1 MSLIW
6 LHNTIRVR
14 DIWVAERSKI
24 ETYTNYNKGSLAFKK
39 HSINLII
46 IKIMSKKSKKS
57 LKKVHAKIDNTPV
70 KAEAAKKEES
80 NAANKTI
87 ENIKKRCAADAEK
100 AKKHAELKAT
110 KKKAKAEKEEA
121 KYAASKA
128 RIEARKARKK
138 SIMDKLID
146 SKKEKASEPVKITL
160 EERLK
165 KQEEHRNV
173 AQARHIASITR
184 RCKRMHL
191 NDADTKKVIDIAK
204 KQWDNA
210 TVYNITV
217 VCDSVLKKK
226 KELEKLVK
234 DCGIKSAC
242 ITNSTAFLKDVPAS
256 AVVKLRELVENA
268 TFYQYRSNSK
278 SPFDEAGIDTST
290 DNHNKHKNGGDPHTI
305 ECSKNVSVNFY
316 NLRKAKKKAKETRE
330 KNTYNFRH
338 CSKAEGRKLRRGLKV
353 KAKAV
358 NKKPTQVKEVKSKS
372 NKQAA

>member
-1 MSLIW
+1 
-6 LHNTIRVR
+6 
-14 DIWVAERSKI
+14 
-24 ETYTNYNKGSLAFKK
+24 
-39 HSINLII
+39 
-46 IKIMSKKSKKS
+46 MSKKNNKKN
-57 LKKVHAKIDNTPV
+57 LKKVQAKIGTTPV

-80 NAANKTI
+80 KAAVKNAEIT
-87 ENIKKRCAADAEK
+87 AAKDDAK
-100 AKKHAELKAT
+100 AKK
-110 KKKAKAEKEEA
+110 KAEKKAHEEA
-121 KYAASKA
+121 KYAASKD

-146 SKKEKASEPVKITL
+146 SKKEKASEPIKITL
-160 EERLK
+160 EDHLK
-165 KQEEHRNV
+165 KQEERRNV
-173 AQARHIASITR
+173 AMARHIASVTR

-242 ITNSTAFLKDVPAS
+242 ITNSTAFFKNVPAS
-256 AVVKLRELVENA
+256 VVAKLRDLVGNA
-268 TFYQYRSNSK
+268 TFYQYRSDDK
-278 SPFDEAGIDTST
+278 SPFEDAGIDMSG
-290 DNHNKHKNGGDPHTI
+290 NHNKHKKGGDPHTI
-305 ECSKNVSVNFY
+305 ECSKNASVNFY
-316 NLRKAKKKAKETRE
+316 NLRKAKKKAKETLE

-338 CSKAEGRKLRRGLKV
+338 GSKAEGRKLRRGLKV

-358 NKKPTQVKEVKSKS
+358 NKKPTQVKEIKQKTA
-372 NKQAA
+372 KQAA

>member
-1 MSLIW
+1 
-6 LHNTIRVR
+6 
-14 DIWVAERSKI
+14 
-24 ETYTNYNKGSLAFKK
+24 
-39 HSINLII
+39 
-46 IKIMSKKSKKS
+46 MSKKNNKKN
-57 LKKVHAKIDNTPV
+57 LKKVQAKIGTTPV

-80 NAANKTI
+80 KTAIKNTEIAAAKD
-87 ENIKKRCAADAEK
+87 DAK
-100 AKKHAELKAT
+100 AKK
-110 KKKAKAEKEEA
+110 KAEKKAHEEA

-165 KQEEHRNV
+165 KQEERRNV
-173 AQARHIASITR
+173 AMARHIASITR

-217 VCDSVLKKK
+217 VCDSILKKK

-242 ITNSTAFLKDVPAS
+242 ITNSTAFFKNVPAS
-256 AVVKLRELVENA
+256 VVAKLRDLVGNA
-268 TFYQYRSNSK
+268 TFYQYRSDDK
-278 SPFDEAGIDTST
+278 SPFEEAGIDMSG
-290 DNHNKHKNGGDPHTI
+290 NHNKHKKGGDPHTI
-305 ECSKNVSVNFY
+305 ECSKNASVNFY
-316 NLRKAKKKAKETRE
+316 NLRKAKKKAKETLE

-338 CSKAEGRKLRRGLKV
+338 GSKAEGRKLRRELKV

-358 NKKPTQVKEVKSKS
+358 NKKPTQVKEIKQKTA
-372 NKQAA
+372 KQAA

>member
-1 MSLIW
+1 
-6 LHNTIRVR
+6 
-14 DIWVAERSKI
+14 
-24 ETYTNYNKGSLAFKK
+24 
-39 HSINLII
+39 
-46 IKIMSKKSKKS
+46 MSKKNNKKN
-57 LKKVHAKIDNTPV
+57 LKKVQAKIGTTPV

-80 NAANKTI
+80 KAAVKNTEI
-87 ENIKKRCAADAEK
+87 AAAKDDAK
-100 AKKHAELKAT
+100 AKK
-110 KKKAKAEKEEA
+110 KAEKKAHEEA

-128 RIEARKARKK
+128 RVEARKARKK

-160 EERLK
+160 EDRLK
-165 KQEEHRNV
+165 KQEERRNV
-173 AQARHIASITR
+173 AMARHIASVAR

-242 ITNSTAFLKDVPAS
+242 ITNSTAFFKDVPAS
-256 AVVKLRELVENA
+256 VVAKLRDLVGNA
-268 TFYQYRSNSK
+268 TFYQYCSDSK
-278 SPFDEAGIDTST
+278 SPFEEAGIDMSG
-290 DNHNKHKNGGDPHTI
+290 NHNKHKKGGDPHTI
-305 ECSKNVSVNFY
+305 ECSKNASVNFY
-316 NLRKAKKKAKETRE
+316 NLRKAKKKAKEALE

-338 CSKAEGRKLRRGLKV
+338 GSKAEGRKLRRGLKI

-358 NKKPTQVKEVKSKS
+358 NKKPTQVKEIKQKSV
-372 NKQAA
+372 KQAA

>member
-1 MSLIW
+1 
-6 LHNTIRVR
+6 
-14 DIWVAERSKI
+14 
-24 ETYTNYNKGSLAFKK
+24 
-39 HSINLII
+39 
-46 IKIMSKKSKKS
+46 MSKKNNKKN
-57 LKKVHAKIDNTPV
+57 LKKVQAKIRTTPV

-80 NAANKTI
+80 NAANTTKIVQEHFVTDN
-87 ENIKKRCAADAEK
+87 EKVKKR
-100 AKKHAELKAT
+100 AKK
-110 KKKAKAEKEEA
+110 EKA

-160 EERLK
+160 EDRLN
-165 KQEEHRNV
+165 KQEERRNV
-173 AQARHIASITR
+173 AIARHIASITR

-242 ITNSTAFLKDVPAS
+242 ITNSTAFFKNVPAS
-256 AVVKLRELVENA
+256 VVAKLRDLVGNA
-268 TFYQYRSNSK
+268 TFYQYRSDDK
-278 SPFDEAGIDTST
+278 SPFEEAGIDMSG
-290 DNHNKHKNGGDPHTI
+290 NHNKHKKGGDPHTI
-305 ECSKNVSVNFY
+305 ECSKNASVNFY
-316 NLRKAKKKAKETRE
+316 NLRKAKKNAKETLE
-330 KNTYNFRH
+330 KNTYSFRH
-338 CSKAEGRKLRRGLKV
+338 GSKAEGRKLRRGLKV

-358 NKKPTQVKEVKSKS
+358 NKKPTQVKEIKQKSV
-372 NKQAA
+372 KQAA

>member
-1 MSLIW
+1 
-6 LHNTIRVR
+6 
-14 DIWVAERSKI
+14 
-24 ETYTNYNKGSLAFKK
+24 
-39 HSINLII
+39 
-46 IKIMSKKSKKS
+46 MSKKNNKKNI
-57 LKKVHAKIDNTPV
+57 KKVQAKIGTTPV

-80 NAANKTI
+80 KAAIKNAEI
-87 ENIKKRCAADAEK
+87 AAAKDDAK
-100 AKKHAELKAT
+100 AKK
-110 KKKAKAEKEEA
+110 KAEKKAHEEA

-160 EERLK
+160 EDRLK
-165 KQEEHRNV
+165 KQEERRNV
-173 AQARHIASITR
+173 AMARHIASITR

-217 VCDSVLKKK
+217 VCDSILKKK

-242 ITNSTAFLKDVPAS
+242 ITNSTAFFKNVPAS
-256 AVVKLRELVENA
+256 VVAKLRDLVGNA
-268 TFYQYRSNSK
+268 TFYQYRSDDK
-278 SPFDEAGIDTST
+278 SPFEEAGIDMSG
-290 DNHNKHKNGGDPHTI
+290 NHNKHKKGGDPHTI
-305 ECSKNVSVNFY
+305 ECSKNASVNFY
-316 NLRKAKKKAKETRE
+316 NLRKAKKKAKETLE

-338 CSKAEGRKLRRGLKV
+338 GSKAEGCKLRRELKV

-358 NKKPTQVKEVKSKS
+358 NKKPTQVKEIKQKTA
-372 NKQAA
+372 KQAA

>member
-1 MSLIW
+1 
-6 LHNTIRVR
+6 
-14 DIWVAERSKI
+14 
-24 ETYTNYNKGSLAFKK
+24 
-39 HSINLII
+39 
-46 IKIMSKKSKKS
+46 MSKKNNKKN
-57 LKKVHAKIDNTPV
+57 LKKVQAKIGTTPV

-80 NAANKTI
+80 KAAIKNAEI
-87 ENIKKRCAADAEK
+87 AAAKDDVK
-100 AKKHAELKAT
+100 AKK
-110 KKKAKAEKEEA
+110 KAEKKAHEEA
-121 KYAASKA
+121 KYTASKA

-160 EERLK
+160 EDRLK
-165 KQEEHRNV
+165 KQEERHNV
-173 AQARHIASITR
+173 AMARHIASITR

-217 VCDSVLKKK
+217 VCDSILKKK

-242 ITNSTAFLKDVPAS
+242 ITNSTAFFKNVPAS
-256 AVVKLRELVENA
+256 VVAKLRDLVGNA
-268 TFYQYRSNSK
+268 TFYQYRSDDR
-278 SPFDEAGIDTST
+278 SPFEEAGIDMSS
-290 DNHNKHKNGGDPHTI
+290 NHNKHKKGGDPHTI
-305 ECSKNVSVNFY
+305 ECSKNASVNFY
-316 NLRKAKKKAKETRE
+316 NLRKAKKKAKETLE

-338 CSKAEGRKLRRGLKV
+338 GSKAEGRKLRRELKV

-358 NKKPTQVKEVKSKS
+358 NKKPTQVKEVKQKS
-372 NKQAA
+372 VKQAA

>member
-1 MSLIW
+1 
-6 LHNTIRVR
+6 
-14 DIWVAERSKI
+14 
-24 ETYTNYNKGSLAFKK
+24 
-39 HSINLII
+39 
-46 IKIMSKKSKKS
+46 MSKKNNKKN
-57 LKKVHAKIDNTPV
+57 LKKVQAKIGTTPV

-80 NAANKTI
+80 KAAVKNTEI
-87 ENIKKRCAADAEK
+87 AAAKDDAK
-100 AKKHAELKAT
+100 AKK
-110 KKKAKAEKEEA
+110 KAEKKAHEEA

-128 RIEARKARKK
+128 RVEARKARKK

-160 EERLK
+160 EDRLK
-165 KQEEHRNV
+165 KQEERRNV
-173 AQARHIASITR
+173 SMARHIASVTR

-217 VCDSVLKKK
+217 VCDSILKKK

-242 ITNSTAFLKDVPAS
+242 ITNSTAFFKDVPAS
-256 AVVKLRELVENA
+256 AVVKLRDLVGNA
-268 TFYQYRSNSK
+268 TFYQYRSDDK
-278 SPFDEAGIDTST
+278 SPFEEAGIDMSG
-290 DNHNKHKNGGDPHTI
+290 NHNKHKKGGDPHTI
-305 ECSKNVSVNFY
+305 ECSKNASVNFY
-316 NLRKAKKKAKETRE
+316 NLRRAKKKAKETLE

-338 CSKAEGRKLRRGLKV
+338 GSKAEGRKLRRGLKV

-358 NKKPTQVKEVKSKS
+358 NKKPTQVKEIKQKSV
-372 NKQAA
+372 KQAA

>member
-1 MSLIW
+1 
-6 LHNTIRVR
+6 
-14 DIWVAERSKI
+14 
-24 ETYTNYNKGSLAFKK
+24 
-39 HSINLII
+39 
-46 IKIMSKKSKKS
+46 MSKKNNKKN
-57 LKKVHAKIDNTPV
+57 LKKVQAKIGTTPV

-80 NAANKTI
+80 KAAIKNAEI
-87 ENIKKRCAADAEK
+87 AAVKDNAK
-100 AKKHAELKAT
+100 AKK
-110 KKKAKAEKEEA
+110 KAEKKAHEEA

-160 EERLK
+160 EDRLK
-165 KQEEHRNV
+165 KQEERRNV
-173 AQARHIASITR
+173 AMARHIASITR

-217 VCDSVLKKK
+217 VCDSILKKK

-242 ITNSTAFLKDVPAS
+242 ITNSTAFFKNVPAS
-256 AVVKLRELVENA
+256 VVAKLRDLVGNA
-268 TFYQYRSNSK
+268 TFYQYRSDDK
-278 SPFDEAGIDTST
+278 SPFEEAGIDMSG
-290 DNHNKHKNGGDPHTI
+290 NHNKHKKGGDPHTI
-305 ECSKNVSVNFY
+305 ECSKNASVNFY
-316 NLRKAKKKAKETRE
+316 NLRKAKKKAKETLE

-338 CSKAEGRKLRRGLKV
+338 GSKAEGRKLRRELKV

-358 NKKPTQVKEVKSKS
+358 NKKPTQVKEIKQKTA
-372 NKQAA
+372 KQAA

>member
-1 MSLIW
+1 
-6 LHNTIRVR
+6 
-14 DIWVAERSKI
+14 
-24 ETYTNYNKGSLAFKK
+24 
-39 HSINLII
+39 
-46 IKIMSKKSKKS
+46 MSKKNNKKN
-57 LKKVHAKIDNTPV
+57 LKKVQAKIGTTPV

-80 NAANKTI
+80 KAAIKNAEI
-87 ENIKKRCAADAEK
+87 AAAKDDAK
-100 AKKHAELKAT
+100 AKK
-110 KKKAKAEKEEA
+110 KAEKKAHEEA

-160 EERLK
+160 EDRLK
-165 KQEEHRNV
+165 KQEERRNV
-173 AQARHIASITR
+173 AMARHIASITR

-217 VCDSVLKKK
+217 VCDSILKKK

-242 ITNSTAFLKDVPAS
+242 ITNSTAFFKNVPAS
-256 AVVKLRELVENA
+256 VVAKLRDLVGNA
-268 TFYQYRSNSK
+268 TFYQYRSDDK
-278 SPFDEAGIDTST
+278 SPFEEAGIDMSG
-290 DNHNKHKNGGDPHTI
+290 NHNKHKKGGDPHTI
-305 ECSKNVSVNFY
+305 ECSKNASVNFY
-316 NLRKAKKKAKETRE
+316 NLRKAKKKAKETLE

-338 CSKAEGRKLRRGLKV
+338 GSKAEGRKLRRELKV
-353 KAKAV
+353 KARAV
-358 NKKPTQVKEVKSKS
+358 NKKPTQVKEIKQKTA
-372 NKQAA
+372 KQAA

>member
-1 MSLIW
+1 MS
-6 LHNTIRVR
+6 N
-14 DIWVAERSKI
+14 
-24 ETYTNYNKGSLAFKK
+24 
-39 HSINLII
+39 
-46 IKIMSKKSKKS
+46 
-57 LKKVHAKIDNTPV
+57 KKVQAKIGTTPV

-80 NAANKTI
+80 KAAIKNAEI
-87 ENIKKRCAADAEK
+87 AAAKDDVK
-100 AKKHAELKAT
+100 AKK
-110 KKKAKAEKEEA
+110 KAEKKAHEEA

-128 RIEARKARKK
+128 RVEARKARKK

-160 EERLK
+160 EDRLK
-165 KQEEHRNV
+165 KQEERRNV
-173 AQARHIASITR
+173 AMARHIASVTR

-217 VCDSVLKKK
+217 VCDSILKKK

-242 ITNSTAFLKDVPAS
+242 ITNSTAFFKDVPAS
-256 AVVKLRELVENA
+256 VVAKLRDLVGNA
-268 TFYQYRSNSK
+268 TFYQYRSDDK
-278 SPFDEAGIDTST
+278 SPFEEAGIDMSG
-290 DNHNKHKNGGDPHTI
+290 NHNKHKKGGDPHTI
-305 ECSKNVSVNFY
+305 ECSKNASVNFY
-316 NLRKAKKKAKETRE
+316 NLRKAKKKAKETLE

-338 CSKAEGRKLRRGLKV
+338 GSKAEGRKLRRELKV

-358 NKKPTQVKEVKSKS
+358 NKKPTQVKEVKQKS
-372 NKQAA
+372 VKQAA

>member
-1 MSLIW
+1 
-6 LHNTIRVR
+6 
-14 DIWVAERSKI
+14 
-24 ETYTNYNKGSLAFKK
+24 
-39 HSINLII
+39 
-46 IKIMSKKSKKS
+46 MSKKNNKKN
-57 LKKVHAKIDNTPV
+57 LKKVQAKIGTTPV

-80 NAANKTI
+80 KAAIKNAEI
-87 ENIKKRCAADAEK
+87 AAAKDDVK
-100 AKKHAELKAT
+100 AKK
-110 KKKAKAEKEEA
+110 KAEKKAHEGA

-160 EERLK
+160 EDRLK
-165 KQEEHRNV
+165 KQEERRNV
-173 AQARHIASITR
+173 AMARHIASITR

-217 VCDSVLKKK
+217 VCDSILKKK

-242 ITNSTAFLKDVPAS
+242 ITNSTAFFKNVPAS
-256 AVVKLRELVENA
+256 VVAKLRDLVGNA
-268 TFYQYRSNSK
+268 TFYQYRSDDK
-278 SPFDEAGIDTST
+278 SPFEEAGIDMSG
-290 DNHNKHKNGGDPHTI
+290 NHNKHKKGGDPHTI
-305 ECSKNVSVNFY
+305 ECSKNASVNFY
-316 NLRKAKKKAKETRE
+316 NLRKAKKKAKETLE

-338 CSKAEGRKLRRGLKV
+338 GSKAEGRKLRRELKV

-358 NKKPTQVKEVKSKS
+358 NKKPTQVKEIKQKTA
-372 NKQAA
+372 KQAA

>member
-1 MSLIW
+1 MPKK
-6 LHNTIRVR
+6 N
-14 DIWVAERSKI
+14 
-24 ETYTNYNKGSLAFKK
+24 NKK
-39 HSINLII
+39 N
-46 IKIMSKKSKKS
+46 
-57 LKKVHAKIDNTPV
+57 LKKVQAKIGTTPV

-80 NAANKTI
+80 KAAVKNTEI
-87 ENIKKRCAADAEK
+87 AAAKDDAK
-100 AKKHAELKAT
+100 AKK
-110 KKKAKAEKEEA
+110 KAEKKAHEEA

-128 RIEARKARKK
+128 RVEARKARKK

-160 EERLK
+160 EDRLK
-165 KQEEHRNV
+165 KQEERRNV
-173 AQARHIASITR
+173 SMARHIASVTR

-242 ITNSTAFLKDVPAS
+242 ITNSTAFFKDVPAS
-256 AVVKLRELVENA
+256 AVVKLRDLVGNA
-268 TFYQYRSNSK
+268 TFYQYCSDDK
-278 SPFDEAGIDTST
+278 SPFEEAGIDMSG
-290 DNHNKHKNGGDPHTI
+290 NHNKHKKGGDPHTI
-305 ECSKNVSVNFY
+305 ECSKNASVNFY
-316 NLRKAKKKAKETRE
+316 NLRKAKKKAKETLE

-338 CSKAEGRKLRRGLKV
+338 GSKAEGRKLRRGLKV

-358 NKKPTQVKEVKSKS
+358 NKKPTQVKEIKQKSV
-372 NKQAA
+372 KQAA

>member
-1 MSLIW
+1 
-6 LHNTIRVR
+6 
-14 DIWVAERSKI
+14 
-24 ETYTNYNKGSLAFKK
+24 
-39 HSINLII
+39 
-46 IKIMSKKSKKS
+46 MSKKNNKKN
-57 LKKVHAKIDNTPV
+57 LKKVQAKIGTTPV

-80 NAANKTI
+80 KAAVKNTEI
-87 ENIKKRCAADAEK
+87 AAAKDDAK
-100 AKKHAELKAT
+100 AKK
-110 KKKAKAEKEEA
+110 KAEKKAHEEA

-128 RIEARKARKK
+128 RVEARKARKK

-160 EERLK
+160 EDRLK
-165 KQEEHRNV
+165 KQEERRNV
-173 AQARHIASITR
+173 SMARHIASVIR

-204 KQWDNA
+204 KQWDKA

-242 ITNSTAFLKDVPAS
+242 ITNSTAFFKDVPAS
-256 AVVKLRELVENA
+256 AVVKLRDLVGNA
-268 TFYQYRSNSK
+268 TFYQYRSDDK
-278 SPFDEAGIDTST
+278 SPFEEAGIDMSG
-290 DNHNKHKNGGDPHTI
+290 NHNKHKKGGDPHTI
-305 ECSKNVSVNFY
+305 ECSKNASVNFY
-316 NLRKAKKKAKETRE
+316 NLRRAKKKAKETLD

-338 CSKAEGRKLRRGLKV
+338 GSKAEGRKLRRGLKV

-358 NKKPTQVKEVKSKS
+358 NKKPTQVKEIKQKSV
-372 NKQAA
+372 KQAA

>member
-1 MSLIW
+1 
-6 LHNTIRVR
+6 
-14 DIWVAERSKI
+14 
-24 ETYTNYNKGSLAFKK
+24 
-39 HSINLII
+39 
-46 IKIMSKKSKKS
+46 MSKKNNKKN
-57 LKKVHAKIDNTPV
+57 LKKVQAKIGTTPV

-80 NAANKTI
+80 KAAIKNAEI
-87 ENIKKRCAADAEK
+87 AAAKDDAK
-100 AKKHAELKAT
+100 AKK
-110 KKKAKAEKEEA
+110 KAEKKAHEDA

-160 EERLK
+160 EDRLK
-165 KQEEHRNV
+165 KQEERRNV
-173 AQARHIASITR
+173 AMARHIASITR

-217 VCDSVLKKK
+217 VCDSILKKK

-242 ITNSTAFLKDVPAS
+242 ITNSTAFFKNVPAS
-256 AVVKLRELVENA
+256 VVAKLRDLVGNA
-268 TFYQYRSNSK
+268 TFYQYRSDDK
-278 SPFDEAGIDTST
+278 SPFEEAGIDMSG
-290 DNHNKHKNGGDPHTI
+290 NHNKHKKGGDPHTI
-305 ECSKNVSVNFY
+305 ECSKNASVNFY
-316 NLRKAKKKAKETRE
+316 NLRKAKKKAKETLE

-338 CSKAEGRKLRRGLKV
+338 GSKAEGRKLRRELKV

-358 NKKPTQVKEVKSKS
+358 NKKPTQVKEIKQKTA
-372 NKQAA
+372 KQAA

>member
-1 MSLIW
+1 
-6 LHNTIRVR
+6 
-14 DIWVAERSKI
+14 
-24 ETYTNYNKGSLAFKK
+24 
-39 HSINLII
+39 
-46 IKIMSKKSKKS
+46 MSKKNNKKN
-57 LKKVHAKIDNTPV
+57 LKKVQAKIGTTPV

-80 NAANKTI
+80 KAAIKNAEI
-87 ENIKKRCAADAEK
+87 AAAKDDAK
-100 AKKHAELKAT
+100 AKK
-110 KKKAKAEKEEA
+110 KAEKKAHEEA

-160 EERLK
+160 EDRLK
-165 KQEEHRNV
+165 KQEERRNV
-173 AQARHIASITR
+173 AMARHIASITR

-217 VCDSVLKKK
+217 VCDSILKKK

-242 ITNSTAFLKDVPAS
+242 ITNSTAFFKNVPAS
-256 AVVKLRELVENA
+256 VVAKLRDLVGNA
-268 TFYQYRSNSK
+268 TFYQYRSDDK
-278 SPFDEAGIDTST
+278 SPFEEAGIDMSG
-290 DNHNKHKNGGDPHTI
+290 NHNKHKKGGDPHTI
-305 ECSKNVSVNFY
+305 ECSKNASVNFY
-316 NLRKAKKKAKETRE
+316 NLRKAKKKAKDTLE

-338 CSKAEGRKLRRGLKV
+338 GSKAEGRKLRRELKV

-358 NKKPTQVKEVKSKS
+358 NKKPTQVKEIKQKTA
-372 NKQAA
+372 KQAA

>member
-1 MSLIW
+1 
-6 LHNTIRVR
+6 
-14 DIWVAERSKI
+14 
-24 ETYTNYNKGSLAFKK
+24 
-39 HSINLII
+39 
-46 IKIMSKKSKKS
+46 MSKKNNKKN
-57 LKKVHAKIDNTPV
+57 LKKVQAKIGTTPV

-80 NAANKTI
+80 KAAVKNVEI
-87 ENIKKRCAADAEK
+87 AAAKDDAK
-100 AKKHAELKAT
+100 AKK
-110 KKKAKAEKEEA
+110 KAEKKAHEES

-146 SKKEKASEPVKITL
+146 SKKEKALEPVKITL
-160 EERLK
+160 EDRLK
-165 KQEEHRNV
+165 KQEERRNV
-173 AQARHIASITR
+173 AMARHIASVTR

-242 ITNSTAFLKDVPAS
+242 ITNSTAFFKNVPAS
-256 AVVKLRELVENA
+256 VVAKLRDLVGNA
-268 TFYQYRSNSK
+268 TFYQYRSDDK
-278 SPFDEAGIDTST
+278 SPFEEAGIDMS
-290 DNHNKHKNGGDPHTI
+290 DNHNKHKKGGDPHTI
-305 ECSKNVSVNFY
+305 ECSKNASVNFY
-316 NLRKAKKKAKETRE
+316 NLRRAKKKAKETLE

-338 CSKAEGRKLRRGLKV
+338 GSKAEGRKLRRGLKA

-358 NKKPTQVKEVKSKS
+358 NKKPTQVKEIKQKSV
-372 NKQAA
+372 KQAA

>member
-1 MSLIW
+1 
-6 LHNTIRVR
+6 
-14 DIWVAERSKI
+14 
-24 ETYTNYNKGSLAFKK
+24 
-39 HSINLII
+39 
-46 IKIMSKKSKKS
+46 MSKKNNKKN
-57 LKKVHAKIDNTPV
+57 LKKVQAKIGTTPV

-80 NAANKTI
+80 KAAVKNTEI
-87 ENIKKRCAADAEK
+87 AAAKDDAK
-100 AKKHAELKAT
+100 AKK
-110 KKKAKAEKEEA
+110 KAEKKAREEA

-160 EERLK
+160 EDRLK
-165 KQEEHRNV
+165 KQEERRNV
-173 AQARHIASITR
+173 AMARHIASVTR

-217 VCDSVLKKK
+217 VCDSILKKK

-242 ITNSTAFLKDVPAS
+242 ITNSTAFFKNVPAS
-256 AVVKLRELVENA
+256 VVAKLRDLVGNA
-268 TFYQYRSNSK
+268 TFYQYRSDDK
-278 SPFDEAGIDTST
+278 SPFEEAGIDMSG
-290 DNHNKHKNGGDPHTI
+290 NHNKHKNGGDPHTI
-305 ECSKNVSVNFY
+305 ECSKNASVNFY
-316 NLRKAKKKAKETRE
+316 NLRRAKKKAKETLE

-338 CSKAEGRKLRRGLKV
+338 GSKAEGRKLRRGLKV

-358 NKKPTQVKEVKSKS
+358 NKKPTQVKEIKQKSV
-372 NKQAA
+372 KQAA

>member
-1 MSLIW
+1 
-6 LHNTIRVR
+6 
-14 DIWVAERSKI
+14 
-24 ETYTNYNKGSLAFKK
+24 
-39 HSINLII
+39 
-46 IKIMSKKSKKS
+46 MSKKNNKKN
-57 LKKVHAKIDNTPV
+57 LKKVQAKIGTTPV

-80 NAANKTI
+80 KAAIKNAEIATAKD
-87 ENIKKRCAADAEK
+87 DAK
-100 AKKHAELKAT
+100 AKK
-110 KKKAKAEKEEA
+110 KAEKKAHEEA

-146 SKKEKASEPVKITL
+146 SKKEKASESVKITL
-160 EERLK
+160 EDRLK
-165 KQEEHRNV
+165 NQEERRNV
-173 AQARHIASITR
+173 AMARHIASITR

-217 VCDSVLKKK
+217 VCDSILKKK

-242 ITNSTAFLKDVPAS
+242 ITNSTAFFKNVPAS
-256 AVVKLRELVENA
+256 VVAKLRDLVGNA
-268 TFYQYRSNSK
+268 TFYQYRSDDK
-278 SPFDEAGIDTST
+278 SPFEEAGIDMSG
-290 DNHNKHKNGGDPHTI
+290 NHNKHKKGGDPHTI
-305 ECSKNVSVNFY
+305 ECSKNASVNFY
-316 NLRKAKKKAKETRE
+316 NLRKAKKKAKETLE

-338 CSKAEGRKLRRGLKV
+338 GSKAEGRKLRRELKV

-358 NKKPTQVKEVKSKS
+358 NKKPTQVKEIKQKTA
-372 NKQAA
+372 KQAA

>member
-1 MSLIW
+1 
-6 LHNTIRVR
+6 
-14 DIWVAERSKI
+14 
-24 ETYTNYNKGSLAFKK
+24 
-39 HSINLII
+39 
-46 IKIMSKKSKKS
+46 MSKKNNKKN
-57 LKKVHAKIDNTPV
+57 LKKVQAKIGTTPV

-80 NAANKTI
+80 KAAVKNAEI
-87 ENIKKRCAADAEK
+87 AAAKDDAK
-100 AKKHAELKAT
+100 AKK
-110 KKKAKAEKEEA
+110 KAEKKAHEEA

-160 EERLK
+160 EDRLK
-165 KQEEHRNV
+165 KQEERRNV
-173 AQARHIASITR
+173 AMARHIASVTR

-226 KELEKLVK
+226 KEFEKLVK

-242 ITNSTAFLKDVPAS
+242 ITNSTAFFKGVPAS
-256 AVVKLRELVENA
+256 VVAKLRDLVGNA
-268 TFYQYRSNSK
+268 IFYQYRSDDK
-278 SPFDEAGIDTST
+278 SPFEEAGIDMSG
-290 DNHNKHKNGGDPHTI
+290 NHNKHKKGGDPHTI
-305 ECSKNVSVNFY
+305 ECSKNASVNFY
-316 NLRKAKKKAKETRE
+316 NLRKAKKKAKETLE

-338 CSKAEGRKLRRGLKV
+338 GSKAEGRKLRRGLKV

-358 NKKPTQVKEVKSKS
+358 NKKPTQVKEIKQKTA
-372 NKQAA
+372 KQAA

>member
-1 MSLIW
+1 
-6 LHNTIRVR
+6 
-14 DIWVAERSKI
+14 
-24 ETYTNYNKGSLAFKK
+24 
-39 HSINLII
+39 
-46 IKIMSKKSKKS
+46 MSKKNNKKN
-57 LKKVHAKIDNTPV
+57 LKKVQAKIGTTPV

-80 NAANKTI
+80 KAAIKNAEI
-87 ENIKKRCAADAEK
+87 AAAKDDAK
-100 AKKHAELKAT
+100 AKK
-110 KKKAKAEKEEA
+110 KAEKKAREEA

-160 EERLK
+160 EDRLK
-165 KQEEHRNV
+165 KQEERRNV
-173 AQARHIASITR
+173 AMARHIASITR

-242 ITNSTAFLKDVPAS
+242 ITNSTAFFKNVPAS
-256 AVVKLRELVENA
+256 VVVKLRDLVGNA
-268 TFYQYRSNSK
+268 TFYQYRSDDK
-278 SPFDEAGIDTST
+278 SPFEEAGIDMSG
-290 DNHNKHKNGGDPHTI
+290 NHNKHKKGGDPHTI
-305 ECSKNVSVNFY
+305 ECSKNASVNFY
-316 NLRKAKKKAKETRE
+316 NLRKAKKKAKETLE

-338 CSKAEGRKLRRGLKV
+338 GSKAEGRKLRRELKV
-353 KAKAV
+353 KTKAV
-358 NKKPTQVKEVKSKS
+358 NKKPTQVKEVKQKS
-372 NKQAA
+372 VKQAA

>member
-1 MSLIW
+1 
-6 LHNTIRVR
+6 
-14 DIWVAERSKI
+14 
-24 ETYTNYNKGSLAFKK
+24 
-39 HSINLII
+39 
-46 IKIMSKKSKKS
+46 MSKKNNKKN
-57 LKKVHAKIDNTPV
+57 LKKVQAKIGTTPV

-80 NAANKTI
+80 KAAVKNTEI
-87 ENIKKRCAADAEK
+87 AAAKDDAK
-100 AKKHAELKAT
+100 AKK
-110 KKKAKAEKEEA
+110 KAEKKAHEEA

-128 RIEARKARKK
+128 RVEARKARKK

-160 EERLK
+160 EDRLK
-165 KQEEHRNV
+165 KQEERRNV
-173 AQARHIASITR
+173 AMARHIASVTR

-191 NDADTKKVIDIAK
+191 NDADTQKVVDIAK

-242 ITNSTAFLKDVPAS
+242 ITNSTAFFKDVPAS
-256 AVVKLRELVENA
+256 VVAKLRDLVGNA
-268 TFYQYRSNSK
+268 TFYQYRSDDK
-278 SPFDEAGIDTST
+278 SPFEEAGIDMSG
-290 DNHNKHKNGGDPHTI
+290 NHNKHKKGGDPHTI
-305 ECSKNVSVNFY
+305 ECSKNASVNFY
-316 NLRKAKKKAKETRE
+316 NLRRAKKKAKETLK

-338 CSKAEGRKLRRGLKV
+338 GSKAEGRKLRRGLKV

-358 NKKPTQVKEVKSKS
+358 NKKPTQVKEIKQKTA
-372 NKQAA
+372 KQAA

>member
-1 MSLIW
+1 
-6 LHNTIRVR
+6 
-14 DIWVAERSKI
+14 
-24 ETYTNYNKGSLAFKK
+24 
-39 HSINLII
+39 
-46 IKIMSKKSKKS
+46 MSKKNNKKN
-57 LKKVHAKIDNTPV
+57 LKKVQAKIGTTPV

-80 NAANKTI
+80 KAAVKNTEIAAAKDDAKANK
-87 ENIKKRCAADAEK
+87 
-100 AKKHAELKAT
+100 
-110 KKKAKAEKEEA
+110 KAEKKAHEEA

-128 RIEARKARKK
+128 SIEARKARKK

-160 EERLK
+160 EDRLK
-165 KQEEHRNV
+165 KQEERRNI
-173 AQARHIASITR
+173 AMARHIASITR

-242 ITNSTAFLKDVPAS
+242 ITNSTAFFKDVPAS
-256 AVVKLRELVENA
+256 VVAKLRDLVGNA
-268 TFYQYRSNSK
+268 TFYQYRSDDK
-278 SPFDEAGIDTST
+278 SPFEEAGIDMSG
-290 DNHNKHKNGGDPHTI
+290 NHNKHKKGGDPHTI
-305 ECSKNVSVNFY
+305 ECSKNASVNFY
-316 NLRKAKKKAKETRE
+316 NLRKAKKKAKEALE

-338 CSKAEGRKLRRGLKV
+338 GSKAEGRKLRRGLKV

-358 NKKPTQVKEVKSKS
+358 NKKPTQVKEVKQKS
-372 NKQAA
+372 VKQAA

>member
-1 MSLIW
+1 
-6 LHNTIRVR
+6 
-14 DIWVAERSKI
+14 
-24 ETYTNYNKGSLAFKK
+24 
-39 HSINLII
+39 
-46 IKIMSKKSKKS
+46 MSKKNNKKN
-57 LKKVHAKIDNTPV
+57 LKKVQAKIGTTPV

-80 NAANKTI
+80 KAAVKNTEI
-87 ENIKKRCAADAEK
+87 AAAKDDAK
-100 AKKHAELKAT
+100 AKK
-110 KKKAKAEKEEA
+110 KAEKKAHEEA

-160 EERLK
+160 EDRLK
-165 KQEEHRNV
+165 KQEERRNV
-173 AQARHIASITR
+173 SMVRHIASVTR

-217 VCDSVLKKK
+217 VCDPGLKKK

-242 ITNSTAFLKDVPAS
+242 ITNSTAFFKDVPAS
-256 AVVKLRELVENA
+256 VVAKLRDLVGNA
-268 TFYQYRSNSK
+268 TFYQYCSDSK
-278 SPFDEAGIDTST
+278 SPFEEAGIDMSG
-290 DNHNKHKNGGDPHTI
+290 NHNKHKKGGDPHAI
-305 ECSKNVSVNFY
+305 ECSKNASVNFY
-316 NLRKAKKKAKETRE
+316 NLRRAKKKAKEALE

-338 CSKAEGRKLRRGLKV
+338 GSKAEGRKLRRGLKV
-353 KAKAV
+353 EAKAV
-358 NKKPTQVKEVKSKS
+358 NKKPTQVKEIRQKSA
-372 NKQAA
+372 KQAA

>member
-1 MSLIW
+1 
-6 LHNTIRVR
+6 
-14 DIWVAERSKI
+14 
-24 ETYTNYNKGSLAFKK
+24 
-39 HSINLII
+39 
-46 IKIMSKKSKKS
+46 MSKKNNKKN
-57 LKKVHAKIDNTPV
+57 LKKVQAKIGTTPV

-80 NAANKTI
+80 KAAVKNI
-87 ENIKKRCAADAEK
+87 EIAAAKDDAK
-100 AKKHAELKAT
+100 AKK
-110 KKKAKAEKEEA
+110 KAEKKAHEEA

-160 EERLK
+160 EDRLK
-165 KQEEHRNV
+165 KQEERRNV
-173 AQARHIASITR
+173 AMARHIASVTR

-191 NDADTKKVIDIAK
+191 NDADTKKVIDITK

-242 ITNSTAFLKDVPAS
+242 ITNSTAFFKDVPAS
-256 AVVKLRELVENA
+256 VVAKLRDLVGNA
-268 TFYQYRSNSK
+268 TFYQYRSDSK
-278 SPFDEAGIDTST
+278 SPFEEAGIDMSN
-290 DNHNKHKNGGDPHTI
+290 NHNKHKKGGDPHTI
-305 ECSKNVSVNFY
+305 ECSKNASVNFY
-316 NLRKAKKKAKETRE
+316 NLRRAKKKAKETLE

-338 CSKAEGRKLRRGLKV
+338 GSKAEGRKLRRGLKV

-358 NKKPTQVKEVKSKS
+358 NKKPTQVKEIKQKSV
-372 NKQAA
+372 KQAA

>member
-1 MSLIW
+1 
-6 LHNTIRVR
+6 
-14 DIWVAERSKI
+14 
-24 ETYTNYNKGSLAFKK
+24 
-39 HSINLII
+39 
-46 IKIMSKKSKKS
+46 MSKKNNKKN
-57 LKKVHAKIDNTPV
+57 LKKVQAKIGTTPV

-80 NAANKTI
+80 KAAVKNTEI
-87 ENIKKRCAADAEK
+87 AAAKDDAK
-100 AKKHAELKAT
+100 AKK
-110 KKKAKAEKEEA
+110 KAEKKAHEET

-128 RIEARKARKK
+128 RVEARKARKK

-160 EERLK
+160 EDRLK
-165 KQEEHRNV
+165 KQEERRNV
-173 AQARHIASITR
+173 AMARHIASVTR

-242 ITNSTAFLKDVPAS
+242 ITNSTAFFKDVPAS
-256 AVVKLRELVENA
+256 AVIKLRDLVGNA
-268 TFYQYRSNSK
+268 TFYQYRSDNK
-278 SPFDEAGIDTST
+278 SPFEEAGIDVSG
-290 DNHNKHKNGGDPHTI
+290 NHNKHKKGGDPHTI
-305 ECSKNVSVNFY
+305 ECSKNASVNFY
-316 NLRKAKKKAKETRE
+316 NLRKAKKKAKEALE

-338 CSKAEGRKLRRGLKV
+338 GSKAEGRKLRRGLKV

-358 NKKPTQVKEVKSKS
+358 NKKPTQVKEIKQKSV
-372 NKQAA
+372 KQAA

>member
-1 MSLIW
+1 
-6 LHNTIRVR
+6 
-14 DIWVAERSKI
+14 
-24 ETYTNYNKGSLAFKK
+24 
-39 HSINLII
+39 
-46 IKIMSKKSKKS
+46 MSKKNNKKN
-57 LKKVHAKIDNTPV
+57 LKKVQAKIGTTPV

-80 NAANKTI
+80 KAAIKNAEI
-87 ENIKKRCAADAEK
+87 AAAKDDAK
-100 AKKHAELKAT
+100 AKK
-110 KKKAKAEKEEA
+110 KAEKKAHEEA

-160 EERLK
+160 EDRLK
-165 KQEEHRNV
+165 KQEERRNV
-173 AQARHIASITR
+173 AMARHIASITR

-242 ITNSTAFLKDVPAS
+242 ITNSTAFFKNVPAS
-256 AVVKLRELVENA
+256 VVAKLRDLVGNA
-268 TFYQYRSNSK
+268 TFYQYRSDDK
-278 SPFDEAGIDTST
+278 SPFEEAGIDMSG
-290 DNHNKHKNGGDPHTI
+290 NHNKHKKGGDPHTI
-305 ECSKNVSVNFY
+305 ECSKNASVNFY
-316 NLRKAKKKAKETRE
+316 NLRKAKKKAKETLE

-338 CSKAEGRKLRRGLKV
+338 GSKAEGRKLRRELKV

-358 NKKPTQVKEVKSKS
+358 NKKPTQVKEIKQKSA
-372 NKQAA
+372 KQAA

>member
-1 MSLIW
+1 
-6 LHNTIRVR
+6 
-14 DIWVAERSKI
+14 
-24 ETYTNYNKGSLAFKK
+24 
-39 HSINLII
+39 
-46 IKIMSKKSKKS
+46 MSKKNNKKN
-57 LKKVHAKIDNTPV
+57 LKKVQAKIGTTPV

-80 NAANKTI
+80 KAAVKNI
-87 ENIKKRCAADAEK
+87 EIATAKDDAK
-100 AKKHAELKAT
+100 AKK
-110 KKKAKAEKEEA
+110 KAEKKAHEEA

-128 RIEARKARKK
+128 LIEARKARKK

-160 EERLK
+160 EDRLK
-165 KQEEHRNV
+165 KQEERRNV
-173 AQARHIASITR
+173 AMTRHIASVTR

-191 NDADTKKVIDIAK
+191 NDADTKKVIDITK

-242 ITNSTAFLKDVPAS
+242 ITNSTAFFKDVPAS
-256 AVVKLRELVENA
+256 VVAKLRDLVGNA
-268 TFYQYRSNSK
+268 TFYQYCSDSK
-278 SPFDEAGIDTST
+278 SPFEEAGIDMSG
-290 DNHNKHKNGGDPHTI
+290 NHNKHKKGGDPHTI
-305 ECSKNVSVNFY
+305 ECSKNASVNFY
-316 NLRKAKKKAKETRE
+316 NLRKAKKKAKEALE

-338 CSKAEGRKLRRGLKV
+338 GSKAEGRKLRRGLKI

-358 NKKPTQVKEVKSKS
+358 NKKPTQVKEIKQKSV
-372 NKQAA
+372 KQAA

>member
-1 MSLIW
+1 
-6 LHNTIRVR
+6 
-14 DIWVAERSKI
+14 
-24 ETYTNYNKGSLAFKK
+24 
-39 HSINLII
+39 
-46 IKIMSKKSKKS
+46 MSKKNNKKN
-57 LKKVHAKIDNTPV
+57 LKKVQAKIGTTPV

-80 NAANKTI
+80 KAAIKNAEI
-87 ENIKKRCAADAEK
+87 AAAKDDVK
-100 AKKHAELKAT
+100 AKK
-110 KKKAKAEKEEA
+110 KAEKKAHEEA

-160 EERLK
+160 EDRLK
-165 KQEEHRNV
+165 KQEERRNV
-173 AQARHIASITR
+173 AMARHIASITR

-217 VCDSVLKKK
+217 VCDSILKKK

-242 ITNSTAFLKDVPAS
+242 ITNSTAFFKNVPAS
-256 AVVKLRELVENA
+256 VVAKLRDLVGNA
-268 TFYQYRSNSK
+268 TFYQYRSDDK
-278 SPFDEAGIDTST
+278 SPFEEAGIDMSG
-290 DNHNKHKNGGDPHTI
+290 NHNKHKKGGDPHTI
-305 ECSKNVSVNFY
+305 ECSKNASVNFY
-316 NLRKAKKKAKETRE
+316 NLRKARKKAKETLE

-338 CSKAEGRKLRRGLKV
+338 GSKAEGRKLRRELKV

-358 NKKPTQVKEVKSKS
+358 NKKPTQVKEIKQKTA
-372 NKQAA
+372 KQAA

>member
-1 MSLIW
+1 
-6 LHNTIRVR
+6 
-14 DIWVAERSKI
+14 
-24 ETYTNYNKGSLAFKK
+24 
-39 HSINLII
+39 
-46 IKIMSKKSKKS
+46 MSKKNNKKN
-57 LKKVHAKIDNTPV
+57 LKKVQAKIGTTPV

-80 NAANKTI
+80 KAAIKNAEI
-87 ENIKKRCAADAEK
+87 AAAKDDVK
-100 AKKHAELKAT
+100 AKK
-110 KKKAKAEKEEA
+110 KAEKKAHEEA

-128 RIEARKARKK
+128 RVKARKARKK

-160 EERLK
+160 EDRLK
-165 KQEEHRNV
+165 KQEERRNV
-173 AQARHIASITR
+173 AMARHIASVTR

-217 VCDSVLKKK
+217 VCDSILKKK

-242 ITNSTAFLKDVPAS
+242 ITNSTAFFKDVPAS
-256 AVVKLRELVENA
+256 VVAKLRDLVGNA
-268 TFYQYRSNSK
+268 TFYQYRSDDK
-278 SPFDEAGIDTST
+278 SPFEEAGIDMSG
-290 DNHNKHKNGGDPHTI
+290 NHNKHKKGGDPHTI
-305 ECSKNVSVNFY
+305 ECSKNASVNFY
-316 NLRKAKKKAKETRE
+316 NLRKAKKKAKETLE

-338 CSKAEGRKLRRGLKV
+338 GSKAEGRKLRRELKV

-358 NKKPTQVKEVKSKS
+358 NKKPTQVKEVKQKS
-372 NKQAA
+372 VKQAA